1 MNLLERALTLLR
13 ANLDTVAEKAED
25 PEKTLRQLQ
34 LDMRNQ
40 LVQVKTEVA
49 KAIAEGHV
57 LQKRIQAR
65 TTESDTWLKKAEQ
78 AVQQGNDGAAR
89 KALTQYNEHQKVV
102 QRYQKQKKEQEQL
115 VVTMR
120 NLLHKLE
127 AKITEVDTTIELLAT
142 RKRNALIQQQV
153 YEALQKTGNAA
164 AAANSRDP
172 KDILLDAEARAQALA
187 ELNRR
192 DLANQ
197 LETLSA
203 EQTVENQLNTIKN
216 QQQARTNGTNKKPG
230 TGPLESIQPV
240 EETTTRRRIK
250 IQPRHTSKEVELS
263 TDRDLDL
270 EYLKKLLETPQNQE

>member
-34 LDMRNQ
+34 LDMHNQ

-57 LQKRIQAR
+57 LQKRMQAR
-65 TTESDTWLKKAEQ
+65 KAESDSWLKKAEQ

-89 KALTQYNEHQKVV
+89 QALTQYNEHQRVV

-127 AKITEVDTTIELLAT
+127 AKIAEVDTTLELLAA
-142 RKRNALIQQQV
+142 RKRNALIQQRV

-164 AAANSRDP
+164 AATTPRDP

-192 DLANQ
+192 DLASQ
-197 LETLSA
+197 LENLSA
-203 EQTVENQLNTIKN
+203 EQTVENQLKTIKN
-216 QQQARTNGTNKKPG
+216 QQQARANGKDRKPG
-230 TGPLESIQPV
+230 TGPLESVPPA

-250 IQPRHTSKEVELS
+250 IQPRNTSKREEPD

-270 EYLKKLLETPQNQE
+270 EYLKKLLEAPQNQE